1 MAKQVLF
8 LCTGNYY
15 RSRFAEILFNTL
27 ARERGLDWVAD
38 SRGLA
43 VGSDPSIIGAISRYA
58 LDGLAA
64 RGITPTN
71 HERMPRA
78 LCKADLEQA
87 HRVIALN
94 RVEHLPHLEK
104 QFPAWVERVEYWNAP
119 DLDEMSAEDA
129 LAEIELQ
136 VRALIEELALQ
147 S

>member
-1 MAKQVLF
+1 MSQQILF

-27 ARERGLDWVAD
+27 ARARDLDWTAD

-43 VGSDPSIIGAISRYA
+43 VGPESLNLGAISPFT
-58 LDGLAA
+58 LNGLAA

-78 LCKADLEQA
+78 LSAVELAQTQ
-87 HRVIALN
+87 RVIALN
-94 RVEHLPHLEK
+94 RVEHLPYLEK
-104 QFPAWVERVEYWNAP
+104 QFPAWVERVEYWHTP
-119 DLDEMSAEDA
+119 DLDRMSADDA
-129 LAEIELQ
+129 LATIEQQ
-136 VRALIEELALQ
+136 VRALVEELALP